1 MEQHRHRHGGHHRH
15 SRKRRFFR
23 WVRHNKNII
32 IFTGVLA
39 LAAAAGT
46 GIWISHTLQ
55 AQQARHVTA
64 GNSVNMGSGY
74 RHITYNGK
82 NYQYNTLI
90 TTVLYAGIDS
100 EGVIEPGQSYTGAP
114 RADSINLV
122 ILDEK
127 DKTMTIM
134 ALNRDTMTDIRRYT
148 VSGRDRGTY
157 VSHLG
162 LAYTY
167 GDGGEASCEN
177 LREAVS
183 ELLYGIPINE
193 YVVTN
198 RSSLP
203 YLNDLVGGV
212 TVTVP
217 NSDLEADYPEFQ
229 EGAAVTLTNENIE
242 TFLRS
247 RDTGE
252 DFSNEGRMERQRAF
266 MTAYTEQFKDLAME
280 DPNGLWN
287 QMEEMEDYVQT
298 SITKNKYLDLAGT
311 LEQVS
316 FTPDN
321 YYTPA
326 GEDQLGELH
335 DEFHVDE
342 DALLE
347 QVISLFY
354 EEI

>member
-1 MEQHRHRHGGHHRH
+1 MEQQGRHRH
-15 SRKRRFFR
+15 SRKRRFRR
-23 WVRHNKNII
+23 WMRHNKKII
-32 IFTGVLA
+32 IFALVLG
-39 LAAAAGT
+39 AAAAGGT
-46 GIWISHTLQ
+46 GVWVHRTLQ
-55 AQQARHVTA
+55 TQRARHVTA

-74 RHITYNGK
+74 RRVTYNGK
-82 NYQYNTLI
+82 SYQYNTLI
-90 TTVLYAGIDS
+90 TTVLYAGVDS
-100 EGVIEPGQSYTGAP
+100 EGPMEAGESYTSAP

-127 DKTMTIM
+127 DKTMSIL

-148 VSGRDRGTY
+148 LNGTDRGTY

-167 GDGGEASCEN
+167 GEGGEVSCEN
-177 LREAVS
+177 LQEAVS
-183 ELLYGIPINE
+183 NLLYGIPINE

-217 NSDLEADYPEFQ
+217 NDDLSSDYPEFQ
-229 EGAAVTLTNENIE
+229 KGAVVTLTDENIE

-252 DFSNEGRMERQRAF
+252 DFSNEGRMERQEAF
-266 MTAYTEQFKDLAME
+266 MTAYVSQFTEAVKEDL
-280 DPNGLWN
+280 DGIWN
-287 QMEEMEDYVQT
+287 QMEDMNDYVQT

-311 LEQVS
+311 LEQVAYTS
-316 FTPDN
+316 EN
-321 YYTPA
+321 YYSPE
-326 GEDQLGELH
+326 GQDQLGELH
-335 DEFHVDE
+335 DEFYVDE
-342 DALLE
+342 DALLKL
-347 QVISLFY
+347 VISLFY
-354 EEI
+354 EEL

>member
-1 MEQHRHRHGGHHRH
+1 MEQQVRHHRH
-15 SRKRRFFR
+15 SRKRRFRR
-23 WVRHNKNII
+23 WLRHNKKII
-32 IFTGVLA
+32 GFTLA
-39 LAAAAGT
+39 LGVTAAG
-46 GIWISHTLQ
+46 GAGVWIHRTLQ
-55 AQQARHVTA
+55 IQQSRHVTA

-82 NYQYNTLI
+82 KYQYNTLI

-100 EGVIEPGQSYTGAP
+100 EGIMQAGKGYTSAP

-127 DKTMTIM
+127 DKSMTVM

-148 VSGRDRGTY
+148 VNGADRGTY

-167 GDGGEASCEN
+167 GEGGEVSCEN

-183 ELLYGIPINE
+183 NLLFGIPINE

-212 TVTVP
+212 TLTVP
-217 NSDLEADYPEFQ
+217 NKDLAEDYPEFQ
-229 EGAAVTLTNENIE
+229 EGAAVTLTGANIE

-252 DFSNEGRMERQRAF
+252 DFSNVGRMERQKAF
-266 MTAYTEQFKDLAME
+266 IEAYVGQFTQAVQEDL
-280 DPNGLWN
+280 NGVWN
-287 QMEEMEDYVQT
+287 QMEDMDEYVQT
-298 SITKNKYLDLAGT
+298 SITKNKYLDLAGI
-311 LEQVS
+311 LEQTTYDS
-316 FTPDN
+316 DQ
-321 YYTPA
+321 YYTPE
-326 GEDQLGELH
+326 GENQAGELH
-335 DEFHVDE
+335 DEFYVDE

-354 EEI
+354 EEM

>member
-1 MEQHRHRHGGHHRH
+1 MEQYRHYHGGRRRRN
-15 SRKRRFFR
+15 RKRRFSH
-23 WVRHNKNII
+23 WVKYNRKII
-32 IFTGVLA
+32 IFTGVLV

-46 GIWISHTLQ
+46 GIWIAHALRT
-55 AQQARHVTA
+55 QQARHVTA

-74 RHITYNGK
+74 RHINYNGK

-100 EGVIEPGQSYTGAP
+100 EGAIEPGQSYTGAP

-148 VSGRDRGTY
+148 VSGKDRGTY

-193 YVVTN
+193 YVITN

-217 NSDLEADYPEFQ
+217 NSDLAADYPEFQ
-229 EGAAVTLTNENIE
+229 EGAAVTLTDENIE

-252 DFSNEGRMERQRAF
+252 DFSNDGRMERQRAF
-266 MTAYTEQFKDLAME
+266 MTAYTEQFTDLAKE

-287 QMEEMEDYVQT
+287 QMEEMEKYVQT

-321 YYTPA
+321 YYTPE
-326 GEDQLGELH
+326 GEDLLGELH
-335 DEFHVDE
+335 DEFYADE